1 MKNKGIGRRRGWE
14 NLLGRNEDNPGA
26 GAVDLGSLCGG
37 RGC

>member
-14 NLLGRNEDNPGA
+14 SSLGKNEDKQGA